1 VVTFS
6 AYSTPIPTPNPQL
19 RKSSTLRRDY
29 TQFVAVKGNLAT
41 AESEA
46 FGKNS
51 STQVF
56 TTVVKGKFSA
66 STGFSAALAYN
77 SNSSNLLAIGISRA
91 AEKIITI
98 W

>member
-1 VVTFS
+1 MIISDLNYLETAETSAVVGGVYFGALNSNTSSKATVKEIFDV
-6 AYSTPIPTPNPQL
+6 
-19 RKSSTLRRDY
+19 RKRY
-29 TQFVAVKGNLAT
+29 TQFVSVKGNLAT

-66 STGFSAALAYN
+66 STGFSAA
-77 SNSSNLLAIGISRA
+77 S
-91 AEKIITI
+91 
-98 W
+98 